1 MNQCSSCGR
10 EIPDTATVCD
20 ECAQWAAA
28 VVVHPSPDKESTEPD
43 SYCDPAPYEPAS
55 YSTEPEPYSIE
66 PEAYSTEPE
75 PYSTEPASY
84 PIETVPDSLD
94 SIEAVPPVEAPA
106 AVPGRRMNRSLIAVL
121 AVAGIGI
128 PSVGWLLTRS
138 TPASTAVTAT
148 ASTAAA
154 KPSPAPAARRVSGT
168 HKWSSRNSTY
178 WVGNRRK
185 SVAFEL
191 PAENTVSVWMR
202 SVRPALVVRC
212 MGRGTEVFV
221 VTESAMKIEPQSD
234 DHTVT
239 FGFDNEATASEKWP
253 DSEEHD
259 ALFARDGA
267 AFAERLMHA
276 ETLRFGFTPH
286 NAEPVVAQFNVAGL
300 RPLLEPAA
308 RECGK
313 KK

>member
-1 MNQCSSCGR
+1 
-10 EIPDTATVCD
+10 
-20 ECAQWAAA
+20 
-28 VVVHPSPDKESTEPD
+28 
-43 SYCDPAPYEPAS
+43 
-55 YSTEPEPYSIE
+55 
-66 PEAYSTEPE
+66 
-75 PYSTEPASY
+75 
-84 PIETVPDSLD
+84 
-94 SIEAVPPVEAPA
+94 
-106 AVPGRRMNRSLIAVL
+106 MNRSLIAVL

-138 TPASTAVTAT
+138 APASTAATAT
-148 ASTAAA
+148 ASAPAA
-154 KPSPAPAARRVSGT
+154 KPSSGPAARRVSGIQ
-168 HKWSSRNSTY
+168 KWNSRNSSY
-178 WVGNRRK
+178 WVGSRRK

-212 MGRGTEVFV
+212 MGRGPEVFV

-239 FGFDNEATASEKWP
+239 FGFDNEPTASERWP

-267 AFAERLMHA
+267 VFAERLMRA

-286 NAEPVVAQFNVAGL
+286 NAEPVVAQFHVAGL